1 MYCSPSA
8 SALGQAISLAY
19 HQTYLGQAISL
30 AYHQTYLCWVKVMT
44 DSYPTNQWL
53 SKVGLSSSATCPN
66 CDMQVVETI
75 GHFVTV
81 CPKF

>member
-8 SALGQAISLAY
+8 SALIGQAISLAN
-19 HQTYLGQAISL
+19 HQT
-30 AYHQTYLCWVKVMT
+30 HQCWVKVMI

-53 SKVGLSSSATCPN
+53 SKVWLSPSAMCPN

-75 GHFVTV
+75 GHFATIVL
-81 CPKF
+81 CAKSSRMRRL